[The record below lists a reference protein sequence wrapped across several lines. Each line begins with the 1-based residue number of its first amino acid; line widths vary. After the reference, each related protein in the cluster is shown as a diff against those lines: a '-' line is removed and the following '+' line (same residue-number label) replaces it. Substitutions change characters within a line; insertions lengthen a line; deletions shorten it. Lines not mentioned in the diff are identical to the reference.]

1 MLLCLIKAE
10 KNNCCRTALLT
21 GFKKGV
27 NIQLNTQCR
36 NGAATGLHADLCLV
50 SIPGEELCGLWYQH
64 AVSRSE
70 K

>member
-1 MLLCLIKAE
+1 M
-10 KNNCCRTALLT
+10 ALLT

-27 NIQLNTQCR
+27 NIQLNTECR

-50 SIPGEELCGLWYQH
+50 SVPGEELCGQLWYQH
-64 AVSRSE
+64 AVSQSG